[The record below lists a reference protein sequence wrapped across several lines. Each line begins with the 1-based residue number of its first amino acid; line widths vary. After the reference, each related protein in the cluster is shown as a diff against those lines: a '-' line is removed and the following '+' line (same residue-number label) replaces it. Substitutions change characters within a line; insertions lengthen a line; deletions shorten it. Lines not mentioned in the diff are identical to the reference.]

1 MCPESYID
9 DFPTNTRCLVEKC
22 YDYIEKEE
30 GYEVTFLMNCLL
42 GLIDVVSEKHKDKIG
57 DKNVSY
63 FLSYLPDSF
72 LITKRKSWECVEIK
86 REEYASVEAEHFIKK
101 LRNSIAH
108 QNVDAGP
115 KGARWE
121 YVVLRDSYMRGDKV
135 HCIRK
140 GDINFEIK
148 LSISQLKALAIAI
161 SELVPVQKR

>member
-57 DKNVSY
+57 RKKVS
-63 FLSYLPDSF
+63 FFAEYLPETFNGTKTPWGEYTTIKKSDYNSINAEYF
-72 LITKRKSWECVEIK
+72 IT
-86 REEYASVEAEHFIKK
+86 K

-108 QNVDAGP
+108 QNIEAESDGERWGYVILKDFYVDDKT
-115 KGARWE
+115 KGSHGA
-121 YVVLRDSYMRGDKV
+121 VQ
-135 HCIRK
+135 
-140 GDINFEIK
+140 NFEIK